1 MKIFYT
7 ERDIEDMHAQGV
19 KEIRIDDNT
28 MFTDLAMDKAIAVGI
43 KLLRHEEKR
52 VVADN
57 DDDNDVVADDDL
69 VARIKVAVIARLGT
83 HAHDALLD
91 KIIPMVWLG

>member
-28 MFTDLAMDKAIAVGI
+28 VLTDLAVDKALSVGI
-43 KLLRHEEKR
+43 KLLRHEEKHAR
-52 VVADN
+52 T
-57 DDDNDVVADDDL
+57 DDDL
-69 VARIKVAVIARLGT
+69 VTRIKAAVVARLGT

-91 KIIPMVWLG
+91 KIIPLVLARLS

>member
-19 KEIRIDDNT
+19 KEIRIDDDT
-28 MFTDLAMDKAIAVGI
+28 VLTDFAMDKAISVGI
-43 KLLRHEEKR
+43 KLIRQAGKT
-52 VVADN
+52 
-57 DDDNDVVADDDL
+57 VVADDDL
-69 VARIKVAVIARLGT
+69 TTRIKTAVIARLGT

-91 KIIPMVWLG
+91 KIISLVLAKLG

>member
-28 MFTDLAMDKAIAVGI
+28 VLTDLAVDKALSVGI
-43 KLLRHEEKR
+43 KLLRHEEKHLHT
-52 VVADN
+52 
-57 DDDNDVVADDDL
+57 DDDL
-69 VARIKVAVIARLGT
+69 VTRIKATVVARLGT

-91 KIIPMVWLG
+91 KIIPLVLARLS

>member
-19 KEIRIDDNT
+19 KEIRINDDT
-28 MFTDLAMDKAIAVGI
+28 ILTDLAMDKADSVGI
-43 KLLRHEEKR
+43 KLIRHAEKP
-52 VVADN
+52 VAAN
-57 DDDNDVVADDDL
+57 DDL
-69 VARIKVAVIARLGT
+69 TARIKAAVIARLGT

-91 KIIPMVWLG
+91 KIIPLVLAQLG